1 MTSLPSTS
9 TTAAGT
15 GAVPL
20 GDTGIDLHPLCLG
33 GNVFG
38 WSADEQASH
47 AVLDAYAEAGG
58 NLVDTADVYSAW
70 VPGHT
75 GGESEAVIGRWLGG
89 RHPGGG
95 AVQVA
100 TKTGAA
106 EGAQL
111 SPSAVDEALD
121 ASLGRLGLDSVALYY
136 AHRDQPERPVEEV
149 VRAFAA
155 TVTSGR
161 ARAWAVSNW
170 SAERIDAAVAAAQE
184 AGLPGPVAV
193 QNAGSAVTR
202 TDPAVVDACRRHGLL
217 ALPYGA
223 LASGFLTGKYSRGG
237 EVPES
242 VRAEGVGKRFGD
254 ERSWAVLDAVRA
266 VAQARGAELGTVAL
280 AWLRAQGAVPIA
292 SARTPE
298 QLPALLAVTAVELSA
313 DELESITTAGL

>member
-1 MTSLPSTS
+1 MTSLPSTTTTS
-9 TTAAGT
+9 TGT
-15 GAVPL
+15 GTVPL
-20 GDTGIDLHPLCLG
+20 GDTGIGLHPLCLG

-38 WSADEQASH
+38 WSADEEASR

-70 VPGHT
+70 VEGHS
-75 GGESEAVIGRWLGG
+75 GGESESVIGRWLAD
-89 RHPGGG
+89 RHPGAG
-95 AVQVA
+95 AVHVA

-106 EGAQL
+106 EGAEL
-111 SPSAVDEALD
+111 TRSGVDAALD

-136 AHRDQPERPVEEV
+136 AHRDQEQRPVEEV
-149 VRAFAA
+149 VQAFAA
-155 TVTSGR
+155 TVTDGR

-170 SAERIDAAVAAAQE
+170 SAERIDGAVAAARE
-184 AGLPGPVAV
+184 AGVPGPVAV

-217 ALPYGA
+217 AVPYGA
-223 LASGFLTGKYSRGG
+223 LASGFLTGKYTRGG
-237 EVPES
+237 QVPES
-242 VRAEGVGKRFGD
+242 VRAEGVGKRYSD

-266 VAQARGAELGTVAL
+266 VAEGRGAAMSTVAL

-298 QLPALLAVTAVELSA
+298 QLTALLAVTAVELSA
-313 DELESITTAGL
+313 DELEAITTAGL